1 MKISTAN
8 LGDSG
13 YALFHV
19 LPNDTLEMYFRS
31 PPQQKTHNFPYQCG
45 RGIDPS
51 DGSQIESD
59 DPQEADKYVHKVRDG
74 DVVLVFTDGFHDN
87 VFESGMFHCIEEYIY
102 NGLVTS
108 MSRAADCLARKAYF
122 LGKNLKFQ
130 SPWMKELKHY
140 VDNDIPLVKRPP
152 EGFAFTGGKADDIT
166 VIVGQVFADAGPD
179 DPRR

>member
-1 MKISTAN
+1 
-8 LGDSG
+8 
-13 YALFHV
+13 
-19 LPNDTLEMYFRS
+19 
-31 PPQQKTHNFPYQCG
+31 
-45 RGIDPS
+45 
-51 DGSQIESD
+51 
-59 DPQEADKYVHKVRDG
+59 
-74 DVVLVFTDGFHDN
+74 
-87 VFESGMFHCIEEYIY
+87 MFHCIEEYVY